1 MGSLHAK
8 QHPRTTLFPNLEKTT
23 VDWLHCLLFAWGK
36 NDDTVMFTKWK
47 SDRKQK
53 DLTILPRGI
62 TQWTAL
68 PNSGDTLPNSLVPL
82 RKAGPLLMWWPGH
95 QAYVEFYYKVKN
107 SECLHTT
114 CLIRIITLFS
124 SVLQIE
130 NQLLEMSER
139 ISSERCQQRLTKNTQ
154 WMLAICPSNIHQ
166 GTALLLKWESSAYS
180 SSGPSQCVRYWWHI
194 RREEVGS
201 VS

>member
-1 MGSLHAK
+1 MTLSCSPSGKVIANK
-8 QHPRTTLFPNLEKTT
+8 RTSPSCLEGLLSELPFLTVETHCQTVLFP
-23 VDWLHCLLFAWGK
+23 WGK
-36 NDDTVMFTKWK
+36 LDHC
-47 SDRKQK
+47 
-53 DLTILPRGI
+53 
-62 TQWTAL
+62 
-68 PNSGDTLPNSLVPL
+68 
-82 RKAGPLLMWWPGH
+82 LMWWPGH

-180 SSGPSQCVRYWWHI
+180 SSGPSQCARYWWHI